1 MSVHMPVPSD
11 SSLNP
16 PRPLLVSEALPS
28 SPALIP
34 EPPSRP
40 PPTTRYSWRNI
51 HPQAKLHYIRSVE
64 QANTQIELLQG
75 PVGFDLEWRPSFR
88 KGEPEHP
95 VSLVQLANNETIL
108 LIQISAMEGIALAL
122 PAHASRNQS
131 IDLAFTE
138 FPNKLQEFLESPDFV
153 KAGVAIQSQSHFDLF
168 LRG

>member
-1 MSVHMPVPSD
+1 MSVHMHSD

-16 PRPLLVSEALPS
+16 PYPLFVSEALPS
-28 SPALIP
+28 SPAPALVP

-51 HPQAKLHYIRSVE
+51 HPQAKLHYIRNVE
-64 QANTQIELLQG
+64 QANAQIKLLQG

-131 IDLAFTE
+131 IDIAFTE

-153 KAGVAIQSQSHFDLF
+153 KAGVAIQSQSPFDLY